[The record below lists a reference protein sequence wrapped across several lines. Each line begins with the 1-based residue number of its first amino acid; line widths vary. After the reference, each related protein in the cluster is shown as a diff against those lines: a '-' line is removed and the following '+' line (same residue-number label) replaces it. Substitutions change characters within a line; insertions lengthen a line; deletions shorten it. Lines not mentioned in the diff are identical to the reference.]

1 LRVYA
6 GVFDLNFKLNN
17 KTMEK
22 SRIKEVLNFMA
33 GSIEQKE
40 IELYGKLIDEKC
52 FDKIED
58 VQDFYLG
65 LIYPHEQ
72 FISGLIK
79 SEISKNKDVVF
90 ILENSQFIEHNFR
103 YWVEKIEGMACCA
116 DKTRTILKRLVE
128 FYKNGTKIE
137 FDYSD
142 EYTFHLPK
150 VIFKTHESIIEF
162 YEGVKSLNFGNP
174 TRYLNAL
181 KSLIT
186 NAELL
191 NLIL

>member
-1 LRVYA
+1 
-6 GVFDLNFKLNN
+6 
-17 KTMEK
+17 MEK
-22 SRIKEVLNFMA
+22 SKIKEVLNFMA
-33 GSIEQKE
+33 DSIEQKE

-116 DKTRTILKRLVE
+116 DKTRTILRRLVE

-137 FDYSD
+137 FDYTA

-150 VIFKTHESIIEF
+150 VIFKTHESIVEF

-181 KSLIT
+181 KLLPT
-186 NAELL
+186 NAD
-191 NLIL
+191 

>member
-1 LRVYA
+1 
-6 GVFDLNFKLNN
+6 
-17 KTMEK
+17 MEK
-22 SRIKEVLNFMA
+22 ARIKEVLNFMFD
-33 GSIEQKE
+33 SIENNQ

-52 FDKIED
+52 FEKIED

-79 SEISKNKDVVF
+79 SEISKNNDVVF

-103 YWVEKIEGMACCA
+103 YWVEKKEGMACSA
-116 DKTRTILKRLVE
+116 DKTRTILRRLVN

-137 FDYSD
+137 FDYTA

-150 VIFKTHESIIEF
+150 VIFKTHESIVEF
-162 YEGVKSLNFGNP
+162 YEGVKSLHYGNP
-174 TRYLNAL
+174 TLYLNAL

-186 NAELL
+186 NDD
-191 NLIL
+191 